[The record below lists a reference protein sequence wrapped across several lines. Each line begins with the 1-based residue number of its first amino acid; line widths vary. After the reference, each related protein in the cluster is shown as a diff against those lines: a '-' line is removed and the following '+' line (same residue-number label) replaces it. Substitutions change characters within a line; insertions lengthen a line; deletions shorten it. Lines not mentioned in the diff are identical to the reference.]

1 MEEHDAGCQDCV
13 DFMLALHV
21 CGDLSDLALS
31 SASSRQCNFI
41 ICLRCYPKRHLAP
54 FVPHWHGLQN
64 ERDYLSRLV
73 DFDDHRGVSRRAMI
87 VVNSMRK
94 TAFEKQNVELEEF
107 DDKIWKRNIA
117 LVGAGCLS

>member
-1 MEEHDAGCQDCV
+1 
-13 DFMLALHV
+13 ML
-21 CGDLSDLALS
+21 
-31 SASSRQCNFI
+31 
-41 ICLRCYPKRHLAP
+41 
-54 FVPHWHGLQN
+54 
-64 ERDYLSRLV
+64 
-73 DFDDHRGVSRRAMI
+73 